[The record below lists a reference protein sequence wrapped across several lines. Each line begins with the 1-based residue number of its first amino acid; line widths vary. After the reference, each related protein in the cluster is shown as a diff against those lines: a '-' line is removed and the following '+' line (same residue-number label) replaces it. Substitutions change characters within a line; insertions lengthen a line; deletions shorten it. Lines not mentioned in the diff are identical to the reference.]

1 MRVVKEGDK
10 GKAVCEFCGLST
22 TTYALRDVDFS
33 DKRGTVKNIIVGVCD
48 KCGGVASIPS
58 QSVPQ
63 IKSEYNKTLKPLETR
78 VPAHFIDILNL
89 AIKKIDKDLDE
100 KFSKTLFLYYL
111 HNFSTGKFSDKNVSK
126 LLESEIS
133 KAKLSKRFSIKISKK
148 TEREID
154 VFITHSGLKSKSDLV
169 KVIILTINNDIV
181 QAPLPKHLS
190 ELKKLAA
197 VYQ

>member
-1 MRVVKEGDK
+1 MRVLKEGDK
-10 GKAVCEFCGLST
+10 GKAICEVCGLTT

-48 KCGGVASIPS
+48 KCKKVASIPS

-89 AIKKIDKDLDE
+89 AIKKIDNDLDE
-100 KFSKTLFLYYL
+100 NFAKILFLYYL
-111 HNFSTGKFSDKNVSK
+111 HNFSTGKFSDKNISN
-126 LLESEIS
+126 LLDTEIA
-133 KAKLSKRFSIKISKK
+133 KAKSSKRFSIKINKR
-148 TEREID
+148 TEREIEI
-154 VFITHSGLKSKSDLV
+154 FIAHSGLKNKTDLV
-169 KVIILTINNDIV
+169 KIIILTINNDIV
-181 QAPLPKHLS
+181 QSPLPKHLS

-197 VYQ
+197 IYQ